1 MRRVLSISPLGKHL
15 EHRGAKALLC
25 PFGPKGHGEVAFLA
39 AFSSTITTA
48 DIANFRNIVGKTTTY
63 GDGEFGAYHDLGQ
76 VMRAMSAN
84 TNGALKAASDAVI
97 KALDAAVFARTPDW
111 RGSFGLSI
119 YIPLL
124 ASEKDAAFA
133 DHSGYAL
140 ATGWASLL
148 GKLGI

>member
-1 MRRVLSISPLGKHL
+1 LSLRSNWAATATAISVGDFPLIPGK
-15 EHRGAKALLC
+15 
-25 PFGPKGHGEVAFLA
+25 PM
-39 AFSSTITTA
+39 
-48 DIANFRNIVGKTTTY
+48 
-63 GDGEFGAYHDLGQ
+63 GQ

-97 KALDAAVFARTPDW
+97 KALDAAVFARTPDS

-133 DHSGYAL
+133 DHSGYAI